1 TEPFDIDFGLIDENG
16 NVAKDT
22 LGNDIKQAR
31 NIIVSALVLES
42 YQRKFASIEARLE
55 LRERRTRNLISSDR
69 LQADAMFEHYA
80 STFQGDKRALSELT
94 CRRIGN
100 RPIPFPSDA
109 SLVYE
114 VGEELKPIFK
124 EKIRRIRVI

>member
-1 TEPFDIDFGLIDENG
+1 LKHRISLKA
-16 NVAKDT
+16 VA
-22 LGNDIKQAR
+22 
-31 NIIVSALVLES
+31 
-42 YQRKFASIEARLE
+42 
-55 LRERRTRNLISSDR
+55 
-69 LQADAMFEHYA
+69 ADKMFEHYA